1 MFLDVIGL
9 RGSHGTQTKL
19 LLLMLP
25 RRPHHPSLHLMIRAI
40 KKVVQQIRTVVA
52 GKVRGN
58 GRRTGEKPMQGKGSQ
73 HFFGLTLTGFVR
85 GFCCH

>member
-1 MFLDVIGL
+1 
-9 RGSHGTQTKL
+9 
-19 LLLMLP
+19 
-25 RRPHHPSLHLMIRAI
+25 MIRAI

-58 GRRTGEKPMQGKGSQ
+58 GRRTGEKPMQGKGSL